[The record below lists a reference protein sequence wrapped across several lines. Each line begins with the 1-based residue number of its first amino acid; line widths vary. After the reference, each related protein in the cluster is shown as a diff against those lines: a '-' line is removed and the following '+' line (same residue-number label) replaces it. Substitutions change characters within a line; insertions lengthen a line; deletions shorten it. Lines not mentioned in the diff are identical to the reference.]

1 MGTVISVV
9 SGKGGT
15 GKSSTVVGVG
25 IALSQLGKRVLCI
38 DFDFGMRCLD
48 LLFGCSDTVCM
59 DCMDV
64 MAGGCSL
71 SQAAVVH
78 PIHKSL
84 FLLMAPVSI
93 PSALPVEKLNALVS
107 CAKAAY
113 DYILIDTS
121 PGLGVSFQSACA
133 VSDGVFVMSH
143 CTIPSLRC
151 TQLAANSLSHTTPAH
166 MILNQVQ
173 AKQLSHFP
181 MTIDEVMDY
190 VGLPLLGMIPN
201 DVHLFQTTSDH
212 FLFSPAHKGA
222 CAAYSNIAR
231 RLTGEAV
238 PLMRFT

>member
-25 IALSQLGKRVLCI
+25 ISLSQLGKRVLCI
-38 DFDFGMRCLD
+38 DLDFGMRCLD

-64 MAGGCSL
+64 MADRCSL
-71 SQAAVVH
+71 SQAVAVH

-93 PSALPVEKLNALVS
+93 PSALPVEKLDALVS

-113 DYILIDTS
+113 DYIFIDTS
-121 PGLGVSFQSACA
+121 PGIGDGFQSACA
-133 VSDGVFVMSH
+133 VSDRVLVVSH
-143 CTIPSLRC
+143 CTLPTLRGS
-151 TQLAANSLSHTTPAH
+151 QLTAGLLPRTIPAH
-166 MILNQVQ
+166 LILNQVQ

-181 MTIDEVMDY
+181 MTVDEVMDY
-190 VGLPLLGMIPN
+190 VGLPLLGMVPK
-201 DVHLFQTTSDH
+201 DSHLFQSTTDGMIWS
-212 FLFSPAHKGA
+212 ATHKGA
-222 CAAYSNIAR
+222 CAAYHNIAR

-238 PLMRFT
+238 PLMRFA